1 MSLKPA
7 VNCWGDPI
15 PQQGDIWKD
24 ADGQRSLI
32 LETYEDDGD
41 MLAVVLCLDN
51 GERWG
56 RESFIS
62 WIEPYKD
69 GIPYYRELVG

>member
-1 MSLKPA
+1 MSLKPTL
-7 VNCWGDPI
+7 NCWGEPQ

-62 WIEPYKD
+62 WTEPWND
-69 GIPYYRELVG
+69 GIPFYRELVG